1 MAAAT
6 TNKREPRLSTQPI
19 RHDTFIPNFCAIHMV
34 FAVVVVAQLFALVLA
49 LAGFTRSVE
58 FWGRLGLISLFVQ
71 WVALSSAALLCLWRP
86 VFMRLRDR
94 YTAIAAYAIILLI
107 TLLFS
112 EAAYW
117 LALNMPALAGDPARH
132 EVFLIRNMA
141 ISAVAGALALHY
153 FYLQYQWKNQLRLE
167 SRARL
172 DALQS
177 RIRPH
182 FLFNSLNVI
191 ASLTR
196 SEPSRA
202 EAAVEDLADLFRYNL
217 YEAGSLI
224 PFSEELE
231 ICRRYL
237 DIESLRLGERLRV
250 EWRLADLPPEARI
263 PPLTLQPLVENAVY
277 HGIETSTEG
286 GDIRIEADCA
296 HGMLQLTVSNTLGEG
311 APPRYGHHMAQDN
324 IRERLAGLY
333 QGRARMHTEMRTE
346 QHERAYLV
354 SLSIPLEPSLE
365 QDES

>member
-1 MAAAT
+1 MST
-6 TNKREPRLSTQPI
+6 EPV

-49 LAGFTRSVE
+49 LASFTHPAGFWSE
-58 FWGRLGLISLFVQ
+58 LGLISLFIQ

-94 YTAIAAYAIILLI
+94 YSAAAAYAIILLI

-117 LALNMPALAGDPARH
+117 LALNMPTLGGKPVRHDIFLA
-132 EVFLIRNMA
+132 RNLA
-141 ISAVAGALALHY
+141 ISAVAGALTLHY
-153 FYLQYQWKNQLRLE
+153 FYLQFQWKNQLRLE
-167 SRARL
+167 SSARL

-196 SEPSRA
+196 SEPRRA
-202 EAAVEDLADLFRYNL
+202 EAAIEDLADLFRYNL
-217 YEAGSLI
+217 YEAGQLI
-224 PFSEELE
+224 AFSEELE
-231 ICRRYL
+231 ICHRYL
-237 DIESLRLGERLRV
+237 EIESLRLGERLRV
-250 EWRLADLPPEARI
+250 VWELDTLPDTVRI

-277 HGIETSTEG
+277 HGIETATRG
-286 GDIRIEADCA
+286 GEIQVRAGIAD
-296 HGMLQLTVSNTLGEG
+296 GVLRLSVSNSIGEG

-324 IRERLAGLY
+324 IRQRLAGLY
-333 QGRARMHTEMRTE
+333 HGRAEMRIE
-346 QHERAYLV
+346 HGDDRYSV
-354 SLSIPLEPSLE
+354 SLFIPLEAEPA
-365 QDES
+365 